1 MKKITRHKVAVDREY
16 GHSITVP
23 DEEGGYILY
32 EDYKRVMEE
41 YVRYEEFRKLQ
52 QALID
57 IRDYDPG
64 HCHGDV
70 GCQMSD
76 TLEFNSD
83 TIEEV
88 KDLL

>member
-1 MKKITRHKVAVDREY
+1 MSETRDNIIA
-16 GHSITVP
+16 SIINNP
-23 DEEGGYILY
+23 ENAADAAIQLQ
-32 EDYKRVMEE
+32 K
-41 YVRYEEFRKLQ
+41 EFTKLQ
-52 QALID
+52 RALIN

-76 TLEFNSD
+76 TLEFNTD